1 MKREIKFR
9 GKRDSGI
16 NDWVY
21 GSLIT
26 AENSVDGKTYIV
38 TKRINLYDKYR
49 TISVQVNPETVG
61 QYTQLKDKNGV
72 EIYEGDLLQ
81 VDNKEP
87 VEVRYEEIYASFG
100 LWRKGFSF
108 LHYFHEY
115 VEPGDCEVIGNIH
128 DKTQITKKED
138 EKFIDYLYE
147 RKEYVQ
153 RRIDTC
159 KELLDTYKKKC
170 DPQLIEYFEGRLE
183 EEYNKLLMVSD
194 IIEIYK
200 TTHE

>member
-9 GKRDSGI
+9 GKRVDNGE
-16 NDWVY
+16 WTY
-21 GSLIT
+21 GNLFVG
-26 AENSVDGKTYIV
+26 ENKKTYILSGE
-38 TKRINLYDKYR
+38 NLSR
-49 TISVQVNPETVG
+49 FNGIWSLGCGVCEEVNPETIG
-61 QYTQLKDKNGV
+61 QYIQLKDKNDT

-128 DKTQITKKED
+128 DRTQITKKEA
-138 EKFIDYLYE
+138 EEYINRLYE
-147 RKEYVQ
+147 S
-153 RRIDTC
+153 RRFI
-159 KELLDTYKKKC
+159 
-170 DPQLIEYFEGRLE
+170 QNGINLINKSINKACGEIEIGRLKGQLDILE
-183 EEYNKLLMVSD
+183 LMLASID
-194 IIEIYK
+194 KIIDKYK
-200 TTHE
+200 TE

>member
-128 DKTQITKKED
+128 DRTQITKKEA
-138 EKFIDYLYE
+138 EEYINRLYE
-147 RKEYVQ
+147 S
-153 RRIDTC
+153 RRFI
-159 KELLDTYKKKC
+159 
-170 DPQLIEYFEGRLE
+170 QNGINLINKSINKACGEIEIGRLKGQLDVLE
-183 EEYNKLLMVSD
+183 LMLASID
-194 IIEIYK
+194 KIIDKYK
-200 TTHE
+200 TE

>member
-128 DKTQITKKED
+128 DRTQITKKEA
-138 EKFIDYLYE
+138 EEYINRLYE
-147 RKEYVQ
+147 S
-153 RRIDTC
+153 RRFI
-159 KELLDTYKKKC
+159 
-170 DPQLIEYFEGRLE
+170 QNGINLINKSINKACGEIEIGRLKGQLDILE
-183 EEYNKLLMVSD
+183 LMLASID
-194 IIEIYK
+194 KIIDKYK
-200 TTHE
+200 TE